1 MKNIVYSYPKSSF
14 LSMEKDLALIIDMI
28 MKNNNLK
35 KMLYY
40 TSKDCLSKPALSE
53 DESLS
58 LFNTNIK
65 IVPKFPIDG
74 SVKNYIVINF
84 DGFSPNASNPEFRDN
99 LIEFDILCHVDQW
112 QMQDFQLRPFRIA
125 AEIDTMFNNKHLSG
139 IGTLQFIGAAQ
150 LPLTSEYIGI
160 CLIYNAIH
168 GEEDKTRALN
178 SKNQEQI
185 VENYNRLFND

>member
-14 LSMEKDLALIIDMI
+14 LSMEKDLSFIVDMI

-58 LFNTNIK
+58 LFDTNIK

-84 DGFSPNASNPEFRDN
+84 DGFSPNGSNPEFRDN
-99 LIEFDILCHVDQW
+99 LIEFDILCHIDQW
-112 QMQDFQLRPFRIA
+112 QMQDF
-125 AEIDTMFNNKHLSG
+125 
-139 IGTLQFIGAAQ
+139 
-150 LPLTSEYIGI
+150 
-160 CLIYNAIH
+160 
-168 GEEDKTRALN
+168 
-178 SKNQEQI
+178 
-185 VENYNRLFND
+185 